1 MAAFAANP
9 AVAAA
14 AAQQVAAYAA
24 AVSTDEIGSML
35 EKLAAEVEVL
45 LTAMGPAAPPP
56 QQAAL
61 HGLLEAIIVTRRSR
75 DTNAATALLK
85 KVDSFC

>member
-9 AVAAA
+9 VVAAA

-24 AVSTDEIGSML
+24 AVSTDEIGAML
-35 EKLAAEVEVL
+35 EKLASEVEVL
-45 LTAMGPAAPPP
+45 LTAMGPATSPSLH
-56 QQAAL
+56 AL
-61 HGLLEAIIVTRRSR
+61 LDAIIVTRRSR

-85 KVDSFC
+85 KVKF